1 MILLVAWKVYC
12 RSPMR
17 RAPASSSRG
26 FTLVELLVVIAMVG
40 ILAALAIVGFRK
52 YINAAGIA
60 EPKAMIQLI
69 RQGEVQYKIDAAQY
83 LGCAGCG
90 PTGCAQGAGTLT
102 TYYPMATPSSK
113 KYTWQQP
120 STEYECWRRM
130 NVTTDGTVRFGY
142 SVVAGGPTDAVKQ
155 PVGFAALTPFQQP
168 DDAWFV
174 VQAAGNR
181 DEDGQQALLCAN
193 SWSNE
198 VYFENDTE

>member
-1 MILLVAWKVYC
+1 
-12 RSPMR
+12 MR

-26 FTLVELLVVIAMVG
+26 FTLVELLVVVAMVG

-52 YINAAGIA
+52 YINSAGIA

-69 RQGEVQYKIDAAQY
+69 RQGEVQYKLDAAQY

-90 PTGCAQGAGTLT
+90 ALGCGQGAGTLT
-102 TYYPMATPSSK
+102 SYYPMATPSSK

-120 STEYECWRRM
+120 SPEYDCWRRM

-142 SVVAGGPTDAVKQ
+142 AVVAGGPADAVKQ
-155 PVGFAALTPFQQP
+155 PVGFTQLGAFQQP
-168 DDAWFV
+168 SDAWFV
-174 VQAAGNR
+174 VQAAGDR
-181 DEDGQQALLCAN
+181 DEDSEQALLCAN

-198 VYFENDTE
+198 IYFENDTE